1 MFLLCMVQETV
12 LYMAEELGSLFQM
25 ELLMLLLKRDMVG
38 NQWVL
43 Q

>member
-1 MFLLCMVQETV
+1 MSLLCRAQEVV
-12 LYMAEELGSLFQM
+12 LYTVEELGSLSQIEM
-25 ELLMLLLKRDMVG
+25 LMLLLKWDMVG

>member
-1 MFLLCMVQETV
+1 MGRAQELV
-12 LYMAEELGSLFQM
+12 LYMVEELGSLSQM
-25 ELLMLLLKRDMVG
+25 ELLMLLLKWDMVG